1 MALKTFLRFRAVSFF
16 LGGEIM
22 KKEKHL
28 NRFSEKN
35 DTAGSGRLKPKSL
48 KYLTKLEQ
56 IPQLSDAEREDLEKV
71 NEQFIF
77 RSNEYYQS
85 LIDWDDPDDPIRRIV
100 VPDVKELD
108 DWGQL
113 DASNEEKYTKVKGLE
128 HKYTST
134 ALLLVN
140 EVCAAYCRFCFR
152 KRLFMDENEEVTK
165 DISEGLEYIREHP
178 EVSNVLL
185 TGGDPMIMSTS
196 KLGPIIKSIREVDHV
211 KIIRIGT
218 KIPAFN
224 PYRIINDPSL
234 HEMIRTYSTDE
245 KKIYIMAHFNHPKEL
260 TPVAVKGLNMLMQS
274 GAVVVNQTPIIKGV
288 NDDPEVLA
296 ELFNR
301 LSFIGVP
308 PYYVFLCRPTLG
320 NEPFAISIENGY
332 KIFEQAR
339 SKCSGLAK
347 RAKLVMSHET
357 GKVEVVGMSK
367 GQVFL
372 KYSRSAN
379 VENDAKFLVFDS
391 NPDAYWLDDY
401 EEAQMEFLPEYS
413 GSALVS

>member
-1 MALKTFLRFRAVSFF
+1 MN
-16 LGGEIM
+16 I
-22 KKEKHL
+22 KKY
-28 NRFSEKN
+28 FSKPADKEVPV
-35 DTAGSGRLKPKSL
+35 TANNGQKIPKRP

-56 IPQLSDAEREDLEKV
+56 IPQLSAIERKQLERV
-71 NEQFIF
+71 NELFIF

-85 LIDWDDPDDPIRRIV
+85 LIDWNDPDDPIRRIV
-100 VPDVKELD
+100 VPDTQELSG
-108 DWGQL
+108 WGEL
-113 DASNEEKYTKVKGLE
+113 DASNEEKFTKVKGLE

-178 EVSNVLL
+178 EITNVLL

-196 KLGPIIKSIREVDHV
+196 KLAPIIQQIREIDHV

-224 PYRIINDPSL
+224 PYRILNDPSL

-260 TPVAVKGLNMLMQS
+260 TAVAVKGLNKLMQS
-274 GAVVVNQTPIIKGV
+274 GAIVVNQTPLIKGV
-288 NDDPEVLA
+288 NDDPDILA

-320 NEPFAISIENGY
+320 NEPFAVPVEKGY
-332 KIFEQAR
+332 KIFEKAR

-347 RAKLVMSHET
+347 RSRLVMSHET
-357 GKVEVVGMSK
+357 GKVEVVGMSD
-367 GQVFL
+367 GQVFF
-372 KYSRSAN
+372 KYNRS
-379 VENDAKFLVFDS
+379 VDIENNGKFLAFDL
-391 NPDAYWLDDY
+391 NPDAYWFDDY
-401 EEAQMEFLPEYS
+401 EEAHTVFPREYS
-413 GSALVS
+413 MKTLVS

>member
-1 MALKTFLRFRAVSFF
+1 MES
-16 LGGEIM
+16 
-22 KKEKHL
+22 EKHL
-28 NRFSEKN
+28 GQTTEN
-35 DTAGSGRLKPKSL
+35 SGGNGNGNGHQKPRSP
-48 KYLTKLEQ
+48 KYLTRLEQ
-56 IPQLSDAEREDLEKV
+56 IPQLDSDEREQLEKV
-71 NEQFIF
+71 NEQFVF

-85 LIDWDDPDDPIRRIV
+85 LIDWDDPEDPIRRIIM
-100 VPDVKELD
+100 PDVQELD

-152 KRLFMDENEEVTK
+152 KRLFMNENEEVTK
-165 DISEGLEYIREHP
+165 DVSDGLEYIREHP
-178 EVSNVLL
+178 EVTNVLL

-196 KLGPIIKSIREVDHV
+196 KLEPIIQKIREIDHV

-274 GAVVVNQTPIIKGV
+274 GAIVVNQTPMIRGV

-301 LSFIGVP
+301 LSFIGIP

-320 NEPFAISIENGY
+320 NQPFAIPVEEGY
-332 KIFEQAR
+332 EIFEQAR
-339 SKCSGLAK
+339 SFCSGLAK
-347 RAKLVMSHET
+347 RARLVMSHET
-357 GKVEVVGMSK
+357 GKVEVVGMSDS
-367 GQVFL
+367 QIFF
-372 KYSRSAN
+372 KYNRAADT
-379 VENDAKFLVFDS
+379 ENDAKFLVFDS
-391 NPDAYWLDDY
+391 NPDAYWFDDY
-401 EEAQMEFLPEYS
+401 EEAQMELPLEYA
-413 GSALVS
+413 GNALIS

>member
-1 MALKTFLRFRAVSFF
+1 MNIK
-16 LGGEIM
+16 
-22 KKEKHL
+22 KHL
-28 NRFSEKN
+28 SQFIAKTCRNTTGNGHQKR
-35 DTAGSGRLKPKSL
+35 KSP
-48 KYLTKLEQ
+48 KYLTRLDQ
-56 IPQLSDAEREDLEKV
+56 IPQLSSTEREDLEKV

-85 LIDWDDPDDPIRRIV
+85 LIDWNDPDDPIRRIV
-100 VPDVKELD
+100 MPDIQELD
-108 DWGQL
+108 DWGHL

-178 EVSNVLL
+178 EITNVLL

-196 KLGPIIKSIREVDHV
+196 KLEPIIKQIREVDHV

-224 PYRIINDPSL
+224 PYKIINDPSL

-245 KKIYIMAHFNHPKEL
+245 KKIYIMAHFNHPREL
-260 TPVAVKGLNMLMQS
+260 TAVAVKSLNMLMQS
-274 GAVVVNQTPIIKGV
+274 GAIVVNQTPLIKGV
-288 NDDPEVLA
+288 NDDPKVLA

-320 NEPFAISIENGY
+320 NEPFALPIEQGY
-332 KIFEQAR
+332 EIFEEAR
-339 SKCSGLAK
+339 NRCSGLAK
-347 RAKLVMSHET
+347 RARLVMSHET
-357 GKVEVVGMSK
+357 GKVEMVGMSE
-367 GQVFL
+367 GQVFF
-372 KYSRSAN
+372 KYNRSADI
-379 VENDAKFLVFDS
+379 ENDGKFLVFDS
-391 NPDAYWLDDY
+391 NPDAYWFDDY
-401 EEAQMEFLPEYS
+401 EEVLTELPKEYL
-413 GSALVS
+413 ARTLVS

>member
-1 MALKTFLRFRAVSFF
+1 MEL
-16 LGGEIM
+16 
-22 KKEKHL
+22 EKHL
-28 NRFSEKN
+28 GQTTENN
-35 DTAGSGRLKPKSL
+35 GGNGNGNGHQKPRSP
-48 KYLTKLEQ
+48 KYLTRLEQ
-56 IPQLSDAEREDLEKV
+56 IPQLDSDEREQLEKV
-71 NEQFIF
+71 NEQFVF

-85 LIDWDDPDDPIRRIV
+85 LIDWDDPEDPIRRIIM
-100 VPDVKELD
+100 PDVQELD

-152 KRLFMDENEEVTK
+152 KRLFMNENEEVTK
-165 DISEGLEYIREHP
+165 DVSDGLEYIREHP
-178 EVSNVLL
+178 EVTNVLL

-196 KLGPIIKSIREVDHV
+196 KLEPIIQKIREIDHV

-274 GAVVVNQTPIIKGV
+274 GAIVVNQTPMIRGV

-301 LSFIGVP
+301 LSFIGIP

-320 NEPFAISIENGY
+320 NQPFAIPVEEGY
-332 KIFEQAR
+332 EIFEQAR
-339 SKCSGLAK
+339 SFCSGLAK
-347 RAKLVMSHET
+347 RARLVMSHET
-357 GKVEVVGMSK
+357 GKVEVVGMSDS
-367 GQVFL
+367 QIFF
-372 KYSRSAN
+372 KYNRAADI
-379 VENDAKFLVFDS
+379 ENDAKFLVFDS
-391 NPDAYWLDDY
+391 NPDAYWFDDY
-401 EEAQMEFLPEYS
+401 EEAQMELPLEYS
-413 GSALVS
+413 GNALVS

>member
-1 MALKTFLRFRAVSFF
+1 MN
-16 LGGEIM
+16 I
-22 KKEKHL
+22 KKYLSLFTVKKDQKPSH
-28 NRFSEKN
+28 
-35 DTAGSGRLKPKSL
+35 SGQKKPKPP

-56 IPQLSDAEREDLEKV
+56 IPQLNETERRDLEKV
-71 NEQFIF
+71 NDQFVF
-77 RSNEYYQS
+77 RTNDYYQS
-85 LIDWDDPDDPIRRIV
+85 LIDWDDPNDPIRRIV
-100 VPDVKELD
+100 MPDIQELD

-152 KRLFMDENEEVTK
+152 KRLFMNENDEVTK
-165 DISEGLEYIREHP
+165 DISEGLEYINKHP
-178 EVSNVLL
+178 DITNVLL

-196 KLGPIIKSIREVDHV
+196 KLEPIIRQIREIDHV

-224 PYRIINDPSL
+224 PHKIVNDPSL
-234 HEMIRTYSTDE
+234 HEMIKTYSTNT
-245 KKIYIMAHFNHPKEL
+245 KKIYIMAHFNHPREL
-260 TPVAVKGLNMLMQS
+260 TEVAVKGLNMLMQS
-274 GAVVVNQTPIIKGV
+274 GATVVNQTPLIKGV
-288 NDDPEVLA
+288 NDDSNVLA
-296 ELFNR
+296 ELFNQ

-320 NEPFAISIENGY
+320 NEPFALPIEEGY
-332 KIFEQAR
+332 QIFEKAR

-347 RAKLVMSHET
+347 RARLVMSHET
-357 GKVEVVGMSK
+357 GKIEMVGML
-367 GQVFL
+367 GDRVFF
-372 KYSRSAN
+372 KYNRS
-379 VENDAKFLVFDS
+379 VDSENNGKFLVCES

-401 EEAQMEFLPEYS
+401 EEAQELFPSDYS
-413 GSALVS
+413 IKTLIPN

>member
-1 MALKTFLRFRAVSFF
+1 MN
-16 LGGEIM
+16 I
-22 KKEKHL
+22 KK
-28 NRFSEKN
+28 SISQPIDKN
-35 DTAGSGRLKPKSL
+35 HTRTAGNSARPP
-48 KYLTKLEQ
+48 KYLTKLAQ
-56 IPQLSDAEREDLEKV
+56 VPQLSETERNNLEKV
-71 NEQFIF
+71 NEEFVF
-77 RSNEYYQS
+77 RTNDYYQS
-85 LIDWDDPDDPIRRIV
+85 LINWDDPNDPIRRIV
-100 VPDVKELD
+100 MPDVRELD

-152 KRLFMDENEEVTK
+152 KRLFMDENDEVTK
-165 DISEGLEYIREHP
+165 DITEGLEYIREHQ
-178 EVSNVLL
+178 EITNVLL

-196 KLGPIIKSIREVDHV
+196 KLEPIIKQIREIDHV

-224 PYRIINDPSL
+224 PHKIVNDPSL
-234 HEMIRTYSTDE
+234 HKMIKTYSTDE

-260 TPVAVKGLNMLMQS
+260 TEIAVKGLNMLMQS
-274 GAVVVNQTPIIKGV
+274 GAIVLNQTPLIKGV

-296 ELFNR
+296 ELFNQ

-320 NEPFAISIENGY
+320 NEPFAIPVEEGY
-332 KIFEQAR
+332 EIFEKAR

-347 RAKLVMSHET
+347 RARLVMSHES
-357 GKVEVVGMSK
+357 GKIEMVGMSD
-367 GQVFL
+367 GQVFF
-372 KYSRSAN
+372 KYNRS
-379 VENDAKFLVFDS
+379 VDIQNDASFHTFES
-391 NPDAYWLDDY
+391 NPDAYWFDDY
-401 EEAQMEFLPEYS
+401 HESEAVLINNYS
-413 GSALVS
+413 IKNLILQLTKAIR

>member
-1 MALKTFLRFRAVSFF
+1 MN
-16 LGGEIM
+16 I
-22 KKEKHL
+22 KKY
-28 NRFSEKN
+28 FSKPADKEVPV
-35 DTAGSGRLKPKSL
+35 TANNGQKIPKRP

-56 IPQLSDAEREDLEKV
+56 IPQLSAIERKQLERV
-71 NEQFIF
+71 NELFIF

-85 LIDWDDPDDPIRRIV
+85 LIDWNDPDDPIRRIV
-100 VPDVKELD
+100 VPDTQELSG
-108 DWGQL
+108 WGEL
-113 DASNEEKYTKVKGLE
+113 DASNEEKFTKVKGLE

-178 EVSNVLL
+178 EITNVLL

-196 KLGPIIKSIREVDHV
+196 KLAPIIQQIREIDHV

-224 PYRIINDPSL
+224 PYRILNDPSL

-260 TPVAVKGLNMLMQS
+260 TAVAVKGLNKLMQS
-274 GAVVVNQTPIIKGV
+274 GAIVVNQTPLIKGV
-288 NDDPEVLA
+288 NDDPDILA

-320 NEPFAISIENGY
+320 NEPFAVPVEKGY
-332 KIFEQAR
+332 KIFEKAR

-347 RAKLVMSHET
+347 RSRLVMSHET
-357 GKVEVVGMSK
+357 GKVEVVGMSD
-367 GQVFL
+367 GQVFF
-372 KYSRSAN
+372 KYNRS
-379 VENDAKFLVFDS
+379 VGIENDGKFLIFDS
-391 NPDAYWLDDY
+391 NPDAYWFDDY
-401 EEAQMEFLPEYS
+401 EEAHTVFPREYS
-413 GSALVS
+413 MKTLVS

>member
-1 MALKTFLRFRAVSFF
+1 
-16 LGGEIM
+16 M
-22 KKEKHL
+22 KAERHL
-28 NRFSEKN
+28 VQSDAKN
-35 DTAGSGRLKPKSL
+35 DRTDGKSMPKSP
-48 KYLTKLEQ
+48 KYLTKLKQ
-56 IPQLSDAEREDLEKV
+56 IPQLSHAERKELEKV
-71 NEQFIF
+71 NEEFIF

-85 LIDWDDPDDPIRRIV
+85 LIDWDDPNDPIRRIV
-100 VPDVKELD
+100 VPDVQELD

-165 DISEGLEYIREHP
+165 DISEGLEYIRKHP

-196 KLGPIIKSIREVDHV
+196 KLEPIIKSLREIDHV

-224 PYRIINDPSL
+224 PYKIINDPSL

-245 KKIYIMAHFNHPKEL
+245 KKIYIMAHFNYPREL
-260 TPVAVKGLNMLMQS
+260 TEIAVKGLNMLMQS
-274 GAVVVNQTPIIKGV
+274 GAIVVNQTPLIKGV

-296 ELFNR
+296 ELFNQ

-320 NEPFAISIENGY
+320 NEPFALPVEEGY
-332 KIFEQAR
+332 KIFEEAR
-339 SKCSGLAK
+339 KKCSGLAK
-347 RAKLVMSHET
+347 RARLVMSHET
-357 GKVEVVGMSK
+357 GKIEMVGVSG
-367 GQVFL
+367 GQTFF
-372 KYSRSAN
+372 KYNRSAD
-379 VENDAKFLVFDS
+379 VENDASFLVFES
-391 NPDAYWLDDY
+391 NPDAYWFDDY
-401 EEAQMEFLPEYS
+401 AESETFFQNDYS
-413 GSALVS
+413 IKNFVLQLTKAIR

>member
-1 MALKTFLRFRAVSFF
+1 MES
-16 LGGEIM
+16 
-22 KKEKHL
+22 EKHL
-28 NRFSEKN
+28 GQTTENN
-35 DTAGSGRLKPKSL
+35 GGNGNGNGHQKPRSP
-48 KYLTKLEQ
+48 KYLTRLEQ
-56 IPQLSDAEREDLEKV
+56 IPQLDSDEREQLEKV
-71 NEQFIF
+71 NEQFVF

-85 LIDWDDPDDPIRRIV
+85 LIDWDDPEDPIRRIIM
-100 VPDVKELD
+100 PDVQELD

-152 KRLFMDENEEVTK
+152 KRLFMNENEEVTK
-165 DISEGLEYIREHP
+165 DVSDGLEYIREHP
-178 EVSNVLL
+178 EVTNVLL

-196 KLGPIIKSIREVDHV
+196 KLEPIIQKIREIDHV

-274 GAVVVNQTPIIKGV
+274 GAIVVNQTPMIRGV

-301 LSFIGVP
+301 LSFIGIP

-320 NEPFAISIENGY
+320 NQPFAIPVEEGY
-332 KIFEQAR
+332 EIFEQAR
-339 SKCSGLAK
+339 SFCSGLAK
-347 RAKLVMSHET
+347 RARLVMSHET
-357 GKVEVVGMSK
+357 GKVEVVGMSDS
-367 GQVFL
+367 QIFF
-372 KYSRSAN
+372 KYNRAADI
-379 VENDAKFLVFDS
+379 ENDAKFFVFDS
-391 NPDAYWLDDY
+391 NPDAYWFDDY
-401 EEAQMEFLPEYS
+401 EEAQMELPLEYS
-413 GSALVS
+413 GNALVS